1 MITKY
6 FSVYVME
13 YKIAIT
19 LLEVKVIDTVNV
31 DVYI

>member
-6 FSVYVME
+6 FSVYVIE

-19 LLEVKVIDTVNV
+19 LLEVRVIDTVNV
-31 DVYI
+31 EVCI